1 MSAHFQRGE
10 LLFEQSRYEQA
21 VGELTAHL
29 AESPGDTMTHTML
42 AISLAN
48 LKRFDD
54 ALTHAQE
61 AIGIDP
67 EDGFSH
73 YGLAHVELERRRF
86 AAAARA
92 LEEAIRCTPFVSSYH
107 GLMAAI
113 RTRQNRWQDA
123 LDAAE
128 RGLAYD
134 PEDLQCINMRA
145 LAQRQLGM
153 NDAAAETMRDA
164 LARDP
169 NDAVAHTNQGWA
181 HLEAGQAD
189 PALTHFREAL
199 RISPDLEYARQGIL
213 EALKAQNAVYR
224 VILQHLLWMGKQPAT
239 IQWGIVLVLLF
250 AMRTVDRFGAAIPA
264 IAPLTWLLNT
274 AVVLAAMS
282 TFFARPFF
290 NFILLFHP
298 LGRLAM
304 TRDQKAQG
312 MLTALLVALYVTFFF
327 WSRLTTGLRW
337 YDDALMI
344 LVVLA
349 IPALSIHDCQPGWPR
364 RTVLGLTL
372 AGPLLF
378 YLPLLLALVVPGEV
392 LAWLP
397 LRGTPLLIYNVALVI
412 GLMTI
417 CSRLEDVELVE

>member
-1 MSAHFQRGE
+1 
-10 LLFEQSRYEQA
+10 
-21 VGELTAHL
+21 
-29 AESPGDTMTHTML
+29 ML

-48 LKRFDD
+48 LERFDD
-54 ALTHAQE
+54 ALAHARE
-61 AIGIDP
+61 AIGLDP

-73 YGLAHVELERRRF
+73 YGLAFVELERNRY
-86 AAAARA
+86 AAAAEA
-92 LEEAIRCTPFVSSYH
+92 LEEAIRCTPFASAYH
-107 GLMAAI
+107 GLLAAI
-113 RTRQNRWQDA
+113 RSRQNRWQDA
-123 LDAAE
+123 LEAAE
-128 RGLAYD
+128 RGLQCD

-153 NDAAAETMRDA
+153 NEAAAATMRDA

-169 NDAVAHTNQGWA
+169 NDALAHSNQGWA
-181 HLEAGQAD
+181 FLEEGQAD
-189 PALTHFREAL
+189 QALTHFREAL
-199 RISPDLEYARQGIL
+199 RIDPGLEYARLGII

-239 IQWGIVLVLLF
+239 IQWGIVLVLVF

-264 IAPLTWLLNT
+264 IAPLTWLFNT
-274 AVVLAAMS
+274 AVVLVAMS

-290 NFILLFHP
+290 NFVLLFHP

-312 MLTALLVALYVTFFF
+312 LLTALLVALYVVLFF
-327 WSRLTTGLRW
+327 WSRLTVGLRW

-349 IPALSIHDCQPGWPR
+349 IPALSIHDCQRGWPR
-364 RTVLGLTL
+364 WTALGLML
-372 AGPLLF
+372 AAPLVF
-378 YLPLLLALVVPGEV
+378 YLPLLLALALPSELLG
-392 LAWLP
+392 WLP
-397 LRGTPLLIYNVALVI
+397 LRGTPLLAYNLALVI

-417 CSRLEDVELVE
+417 CSRLEDVELVK